1 MPRGRPPPA
10 AGPRSLGCRPG
21 EGGGAERFLPMCVH
35 GPCILCLVSSPRVL
49 NAWRPGFRGGRAIG
63 GRDAPPGPR
72 PSVIEPPTAWRSEAA
87 PTRTDAVPRL
97 ADITGSEESS
107 RCLAMHPSGFGLR
120 ALCAALLG
128 AWPAASGYAPP
139 TKYLLVSDAVNGNI
153 AYAKL
158 TSPGVAGQMTPLI
171 TKGLVHPQDDEYE
184 AVGPYSA
191 EVEGVAGRLWRQLLI
206 DHHMCACDSF
216 YSLGPIFFW
225 NRRCYISDRF
235 HSYPTGVETS
245 FREVPN
251 SSSGR
256 TTAAGNQR
264 AGRPRWPPV
273 THRVSIRISVT
284 VSAVSASLGVDWI
297 MASLTTWR
305 ACAEYIEH
313 ILASVLGMSDDDW
326 MKLCTKAI
334 PDEVYNS
341 IASLMIN
348 S

>member
-10 AGPRSLGCRPG
+10 AG
-21 EGGGAERFLPMCVH
+21 
-35 GPCILCLVSSPRVL
+35 
-49 NAWRPGFRGGRAIG
+49 AIG

-171 TKGLVHPQDDEYE
+171 TKGLVHPQGI
-184 AVGPYSA
+184 AVDQK
-191 EVEGVAGRLWRQLLI
+191 RQLLLV
-206 DHHMCACDSF
+206 ADSEPKKVF
-216 YSLGPIFFW
+216 SYGLIVAGDGTLKVRGRHVCTAGPPW
-225 NRRCYISDRF
+225 RLSRRR
-235 HSYPTGVETS
+235 
-245 FREVPN
+245 R
-251 SSSGR
+251 SSTQEWYGAQCSG
-256 TTAAGNQR
+256 
-264 AGRPRWPPV
+264 PR
-273 THRVSIRISVT
+273 S
-284 VSAVSASLGVDWI
+284 
-297 MASLTTWR
+297 
-305 ACAEYIEH
+305 
-313 ILASVLGMSDDDW
+313 
-326 MKLCTKAI
+326 
-334 PDEVYNS
+334 
-341 IASLMIN
+341 
-348 S
+348 